1 MIWQYIDKHNGN
13 FFQTDQGADRFFRF
27 QTASGQY
34 RKEVRL
40 WSLDMTWVD
49 VDDEDF
55 MIMMMVLW
63 SGQKILM
70 MIWWWWQS
78 IMSAGDVRYTY
89 TLQNNFWNL
98 LRNNISLLW
107 WDQSL
112 AFLFNVHFVY
122 AYWDLVWSNT
132 KVGLTGEARGR
143 VTGGNIWLGRSKWC
157 PQVKTNTKTQGKD
170 RNKTKRQ
177 RHTFFLNGGWCR
189 GGITPKW

>member
-1 MIWQYIDKHNGN
+1 
-13 FFQTDQGADRFFRF
+13 
-27 QTASGQY
+27 
-34 RKEVRL
+34 
-40 WSLDMTWVD
+40 
-49 VDDEDF
+49 
-55 MIMMMVLW
+55 MMVMW

-157 PQVKTNTKTQGKD
+157 PQVKTTTKTQRKTETKQKD
-170 RNKTKRQ
+170 KDIHFSQWWLVSWWYNTQMIKQ
-177 RHTFFLNGGWCR
+177 WQWQFLRFAKSCNRALKEFVFSTISNG
-189 GGITPKW
+189 